1 MLFLMMSITRLPENN
16 GSEACDSMLLFGYI
30 LGRKGVK

>member
-1 MLFLMMSITRLPENN
+1 MMSITRLPENN

-30 LGRKGVK
+30 LYFGRKGVK